1 MRHNVQ
7 LYFDEVIFYFCLF
20 SYIIGTFPI
29 VQRSRDRE
37 TNLAELMMTTENK
50 EKENGQMG
58 KELTKNKRGE
68 GGRDSKERYI

>member
-37 TNLAELMMTTENK
+37 ANLAELMMTTENK
-50 EKENGQMG
+50 EKENGEGVNEEQ
-58 KELTKNKRGE
+58 ERG
-68 GGRDSKERYI
+68 RRERF

>member
-1 MRHNVQ
+1 MSN
-7 LYFDEVIFYFCLF
+7 
-20 SYIIGTFPI
+20 YILMKSSFTFASFLI

-37 TNLAELMMTTENK
+37 TNLAELVMTTENK